1 MQDKL
6 TVKVLNSCL
15 SPAYIKEKKMS
26 NELAEQ
32 DGPDFLECG
41 METPLQKPVILKGEI
56 KLPAQEP
63 IIITVGEIKIPK
75 EA

>member
-1 MQDKL
+1 MD
-6 TVKVLNSCL
+6 
-15 SPAYIKEKKMS
+15 EK
-26 NELAEQ
+26 LAEQ

-56 KLPAQEP
+56 KLPVQEP
-63 IIITVGEIKIPK
+63 IVLTVGEIKIPK